1 MSQSPG
7 AAPATRRAADWRDAA
22 VCRDEDPDLFFPAG
36 STGPYA
42 QQIEDAKAVCRRCP
56 SVEPCLRWALDTGQ
70 ETGIWGATSEAERRT
85 LQRRRRNGALINT
98 DDYTG
103 GPRTLVKGRRLE
115 ESWEAGT
122 ETDGEHLLWIGS
134 KVVYRPDGRD
144 VTPNRLAFFL
154 DRGHWPEGDVRRM
167 CDVDQCVRPAH
178 LADRRERAE
187 VVDLAAAA

>member
-7 AAPATRRAADWRDAA
+7 AAPATRRAADWRDLA
-22 VCRDEDPDLFFPAG
+22 VCRDEEPDLFFPAG

-85 LQRRRRNGALINT
+85 LQRRRRNGALIST

-103 GPRTLVKGRRLE
+103 TPRVLTRGRTLQ
-115 ESWEAGT
+115 EAWDENTKADGDHVRWTGT
-122 ETDGEHLLWIGS
+122 KTVH
-134 KVVYRPDGRD
+134 RPGDRAL
-144 VTPNRLAFFL
+144 TPNRLAFYL
-154 DRGHWPEGDVRRM
+154 DRGHWPEGDVKRM
-167 CDVDQCVRPAH
+167 CPVEGCVRPAH